1 MAKPNNMFKTPYQS
15 ELMQMQPTIL
25 RFVQTLSSVLQL
37 DVEVVDADLVRI
49 AGTGPYSKFLGKK
62 LNTSSR
68 IFRYILE
75 THQTK
80 VVVKT
85 RSDPICHGCD
95 SRENCRE
102 TAFLGVPIML
112 DCRCI
117 GVISLV
123 AFNQESRERLEQKE
137 QILSD
142 YIKHTAQ
149 IFVAKMS
156 ESDNKLDQVF
166 THLIGNMDQGVLVLD
181 DNNRVKYGNAQ
192 ALNNLQIGRAELD
205 QIAIHI
211 QPLSVHNNEL
221 KGHQQHVI
229 SLGERQEL
237 VVGQF
242 HIINSHQLFLMSFYQ
257 PSSALVNKLTPN
269 ENFSSIIGESIKITK
284 LKALIS
290 RVAKSPSSILISG
303 ESGTG
308 KEVIAKAI
316 HDHSNRNKEALI
328 AINCAAIPE
337 QLLESELF
345 GYVKGAFTGA
355 LTKGKVGLIQAAD
368 KGTLF
373 LDEIGDMSITLQAK
387 LLRMLEE
394 REVMPIGANK
404 AVPVDIRVISAT
416 NRNFSEMIANSEFRE
431 DLYYRLNVIPMH
443 LPPLKEREGDVELLT
458 FHFLDLHTKKVGGSY
473 PGITPSVIA
482 RLNAYPWPGNVRE
495 LSNLVEY
502 LVNVVP
508 DGDPI
513 DVDLL
518 PPYFENTPFEKAAE
532 TAVNHALS
540 DSSDESLSLEQ
551 MEKIRIEECIS
562 RLSNRKLV
570 AEELGIGIATL
581 YRKIKKY
588 GLSSHC

>member
-1 MAKPNNMFKTPYQS
+1 MFKTPYQS

-85 RSDPICHGCD
+85 RSDPICQGCD

-123 AFNQESRERLEQKE
+123 AFNQESREQLEQKE

-156 ESDNKLDQVF
+156 EAENKLDQVF
-166 THLIGNMDQGVLVLD
+166 TNLISNMDQGVLVLD
-181 DNNRVKYGNAQ
+181 DNNRVKYGNTQ
-192 ALNNLQIGRAELD
+192 ALNKLELNRSELE
-205 QIAIHI
+205 QLAVSI

-221 KGHQQHVI
+221 KGHQQHII
-229 SLGERQEL
+229 SLGQRQEL

-257 PSSALVNKLTPN
+257 PSSTLNDELN
-269 ENFSSIIGESIKITK
+269 SQLDFNSIIGKSPKIMK
-284 LKALIS
+284 LKTLIS

-308 KEVIAKAI
+308 KEVFAKAI
-316 HDHSNRNKEALI
+316 HDCSDRAKEPFV

-394 REVMPIGANK
+394 REVMPIGASK
-404 AVPVDIRVISAT
+404 ATPVDIRVISAT
-416 NRNFSEMIANSEFRE
+416 NRNFSEMIVNNEFRE

-443 LPPLKEREGDVELLT
+443 LPPLKEREGDIELLT
-458 FHFLDLHTKKVGGSY
+458 YHFLDHHTQKIGGNY

-482 RLNAYPWPGNVRE
+482 CLNAYPWPGNVRE

-518 PPYFENTPFEKAAE
+518 PPYFENPPCEMVKE
-532 TAVNHALS
+532 TTVTNNPM
-540 DSSDESLSLEQ
+540 DCGDESLSLEQ

>member
-1 MAKPNNMFKTPYQS
+1 MFNLPHQS
-15 ELMQMQPTIL
+15 ELMQLQPTIL
-25 RFVQTLSSVLQL
+25 RFVQMLSTVLQL
-37 DVEVVDADLVRI
+37 DVEVVDANLVRI

-85 RSDPICHGCD
+85 RSDPICQGCD
-95 SRENCRE
+95 SRESCRE
-102 TAFLGVPIML
+102 TAFLGVPILL
-112 DCRCI
+112 DDRCV

-123 AFNQESRERLEQKE
+123 AFNQESRDILEQKE

-149 IFVAKMS
+149 IFVAKMGES
-156 ESDNKLDQVF
+156 ENKLNQVF
-166 THLIGNMDQGVLVLD
+166 TNLISNMDQGVLVLD
-181 DNNRVKYGNAQ
+181 DNNRVKYGNSQ
-192 ALNNLQIGRAELD
+192 ALNNLQISRTELE
-205 QIAIHI
+205 QLAVHI

-221 KGHQQHVI
+221 KGHQQHII

-257 PSSALVNKLTPN
+257 PSTTLPDSINSQP
-269 ENFSSIIGESIKITK
+269 NFSSIIGKSDKVTK
-284 LKALIS
+284 LKTLIT

-308 KEVIAKAI
+308 KEVFAKAI
-316 HDHSNRNKEALI
+316 HNCSDRSKEAFV

-355 LTKGKVGLIQAAD
+355 LTKGKIGLIQAAHN
-368 KGTLF
+368 GTLF

-394 REVMPIGANK
+394 REVMPIGASK
-404 AVPVDIRVISAT
+404 TTPVDIRVISAT
-416 NRNFSEMIANSEFRE
+416 NRNFAEMIAKGEFRE

-443 LPPLKEREGDVELLT
+443 LPPLKERDGDIELLT
-458 FHFLDLHTKKVGGSY
+458 YHFLDHHTQKIGGSY
-473 PGITPSVIA
+473 PGITTSVIA
-482 RLNAYPWPGNVRE
+482 SLNAYPWPGNVRE

-508 DGDPI
+508 DGDQI

-518 PPYFENTPFEKAAE
+518 PPYFENTANEMAAPI
-532 TAVNHALS
+532 T
-540 DSSDESLSLEQ
+540 SSQASYDGNEESLSLEQ

-570 AEELGIGIATL
+570 AQELGIGIATL

-588 GLSSHC
+588 SLSAHG

>member
-1 MAKPNNMFKTPYQS
+1 
-15 ELMQMQPTIL
+15 MQLQPTIL
-25 RFVQTLSSVLQL
+25 RFVQMLSTVLQL

-112 DCRCI
+112 DERCI

-149 IFVAKMS
+149 IFVAKMGES
-156 ESDNKLDQVF
+156 ENKLNQVF
-166 THLIGNMDQGVLVLD
+166 TNLLSNMDQGVLVLD
-181 DNNRVKYGNAQ
+181 DNNRVKYGNSQ
-192 ALNNLQIGRAELD
+192 ALNNLEISRTELE
-205 QIAIHI
+205 QLAVHI

-221 KGHQQHVI
+221 KGHQQHII
-229 SLGERQEL
+229 SLGARQEL

-257 PSSALVNKLTPN
+257 PSTTLSGSINSQP
-269 ENFSSIIGESIKITK
+269 NFSSIIGKSDKVTK
-284 LKALIS
+284 LKTLIA

-308 KEVIAKAI
+308 KEVFAKAI
-316 HDHSNRNKEALI
+316 HNCSDRSKEAFV

-355 LTKGKVGLIQAAD
+355 LTKGKIGLIQAAHN
-368 KGTLF
+368 GTLF

-394 REVMPIGANK
+394 REVMPIGASK
-404 AVPVDIRVISAT
+404 TTPVDIRVISAT
-416 NRNFSEMIANSEFRE
+416 NRNFAEMIAKGEFRE

-443 LPPLKEREGDVELLT
+443 LPPLKERDGDIELLT
-458 FHFLDLHTKKVGGSY
+458 YHFLDHHTQKIGGSY
-473 PGITPSVIA
+473 PGITTSVIA
-482 RLNAYPWPGNVRE
+482 SLNAYPWPGNVRE

-508 DGDPI
+508 DGDQI

-518 PPYFENTPFEKAAE
+518 PPYFENTPSEMAAPI
-532 TAVNHALS
+532 TLS
-540 DSSDESLSLEQ
+540 QIPSDGNEESLSLEQ

-570 AEELGIGIATL
+570 AQELGIGIATL

-588 GLSSHC
+588 SLSAHG